1 MNHTVQIMQ
10 RANSGYLELF
20 IGPMF
25 SGKTSALCNIYKQY
39 TISNRTPI
47 VINHS
52 IDNRYS
58 DDATL
63 MISHDNMT
71 IPCISTELLSDIPDE
86 LLNTSDIIIINEAQF
101 FTNLKQF
108 VLNLLSKN
116 KNVYIAALDGDF
128 KQDCFGDIPHLIP
141 HCDKLTKLTALCNQC
156 IKAGIIGIPAPF
168 TYRLSNETEQTIVG
182 TTNYIPVCRK
192 CLVMLSAP

>member
-1 MNHTVQIMQ
+1 MNHTIQPMLYTS
-10 RANSGYLELF
+10 SGYLELF

-39 TISNRTPI
+39 ILSNKTPI

-58 DDATL
+58 DDDTL
-63 MISHDNMT
+63 MISHDNMR
-71 IPCISTELLSDIPDE
+71 IPCISTEVLSDIPDNI
-86 LLNTSDIIIINEAQF
+86 LNTSDIIIINEAQF
-101 FTNLKQF
+101 FTNLKVF
-108 VLNLLSKN
+108 VLNLLSVN

-128 KQDCFGDIPHLIP
+128 RQECFGDIPYLIP
-141 HCDKLTKLTALCNQC
+141 HCDKLTKLTALCSQC
-156 IKAGIIGIPAPF
+156 IKDGIIGIPAPF
-168 TYRLSNETEQTIVG
+168 THRLSAETEQTIVG

-192 CLVMLSAP
+192 CLVMLSTS